1 MVGMTDSASSCWY
14 VYMLECAGDRL
25 YTGITPDVA
34 QRFGKHCSGR
44 GAAFT
49 RINPPRRILA
59 AMACDDRS
67 SALKKESALKK
78 LKRPAK
84 LAWAQQH
91 AWNAESPA
99 QS

>member
-1 MVGMTDSASSCWY
+1 MVGMADSGSPCWY
-14 VYMLECAGDRL
+14 VYMLECSGDLL

-34 QRFGKHCSGR
+34 QRFDKHCSGR

-59 AMACDDRS
+59 AMACADRS
-67 SALKKESALKK
+67 SALKTESALKK

-84 LAWAQQH
+84 LAWVQQH
-91 AWNAESPA
+91 AWPEESPPE
-99 QS
+99 S